1 MAQNEWENTQ
11 LYFSTFG
18 SKSLIGKIGKK
29 KQKNSKNLKV
39 AGNCLKKFTKKYVR
53 PFSVNKEIEYLLQ
66 SLHESLF
73 RIFLNFFDSLA
84 GASIGCKLCEDK
96 KKM

>member
-1 MAQNEWENTQ
+1 MSEKTPIHI
-11 LYFSTFG
+11 FSTFG
-18 SKSLIGKIGKK
+18 SKINKFERKKIGKK
-29 KQKNSKNLKV
+29 IQKTRQLPNSQKEL
-39 AGNCLKKFTKKYVR
+39 R

-66 SLHESLF
+66 PLHESLF

-96 KKM
+96 KKI